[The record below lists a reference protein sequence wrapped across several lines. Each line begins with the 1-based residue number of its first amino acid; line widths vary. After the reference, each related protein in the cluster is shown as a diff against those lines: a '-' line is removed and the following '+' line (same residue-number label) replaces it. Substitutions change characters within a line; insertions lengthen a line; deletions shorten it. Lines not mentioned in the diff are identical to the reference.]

1 MPNPTPFEIPI
12 EMRAFAERSLE
23 QAKLA
28 FDKFMEAA
36 QSTTNTLEGQANVA
50 RAGAREM
57 TEKIK
62 EFAEQNAAAAFAHA
76 QKLVQAKDAET
87 LLKLHGEFVQSQM
100 QVLNEQA
107 RALGEISSKATM
119 DTTKPKS

>member
-1 MPNPTPFEIPI
+1 MPNPTNFEIPT

-28 FDKFMEAA
+28 LDKFMETA
-36 QSTTNTLEGQANVA
+36 QSTMNTLGGQANVA
-50 RAGAREM
+50 QAGAREV

-62 EFAEQNAAAAFAHA
+62 EFTEQNVAAAFDHA

-100 QVLNEQA
+100 HVLNEQA

-119 DTTKPKS
+119 DTAKPKS

>member
-28 FDKFMEAA
+28 FDKYMEAA

-57 TEKIK
+57 TVKIK
-62 EFAEQNAAAAFAHA
+62 EFTEQNVAAAFDHA

-87 LLKLHGEFVQSQM
+87 LLKLHGEFVQSQ
-100 QVLNEQA
+100 
-107 RALGEISSKATM
+107 I
-119 DTTKPKS
+119 